1 MNTTFY
7 FENKA
12 QAERFCKELRKS
24 FILATC
30 HNNVAEIYNFAMIK
44 DEYKSSVLGIAKKIY
59 HNVYCDLSAREK
71 LQQMSMIDCIELW
84 NERATDMY
92 HQLSY
97 IKPMEDESWWNH
109 LSSKLGAWDLMHF
122 VWNSGENF
130 NDSDMYFGYIEDGCE
145 FFSFSTKQ
153 ELIERIGEEFF
164 LDNLTSEN

>member
-12 QAERFCKELRKS
+12 QAERFCKELRQS

-59 HNVYCDLSAREK
+59 RNVYSDLSAREK
-71 LQQMSMIDCIELW
+71 LQQMTMQDCIDLW

-92 HQLSY
+92 HQLSF
-97 IKPMEDESWWNH
+97 IKPMDDENWWNH
-109 LSSKLGAWDLMHF
+109 LAKELGAWDLMHF
-122 VWNSGENF
+122 VWHSGEDF

-164 LDNLTSEN
+164 IDNLTNE